1 MLSAGNPG
9 IMAVAIGLVL
19 SAGSVQVPAPI
30 DTVRGLMATTA
41 PTTTLIVIGVSLAGL
56 KLGGMKLDLGLVAGA
71 PSSCFIRCAW
81 R

>member
-1 MLSAGNPG
+1 MLSAGNPW

-19 SAGSVQVPAPI
+19 SASSEVPAPI

-41 PTTTLIVIGVSLAGL
+41 PPTTLIVIGVSLAGL
-56 KLGGMKLDLGLVAGA
+56 KLGGMNLDLGQVAGA